1 MAFKFNNSNK
11 SNDDGAKFDI
21 AKYGAEARNPRQ
33 IGDNC
38 ITFTLKCDGFSLYNM
53 RLIEGKSGKRF
64 ITPPATKSNG
74 NYYNQYAI
82 YLSDSDEQMLIDT
95 IMQLME
101 SGGNAGR

>member
-1 MAFKFNNSNK
+1 MAFNFNNSNNK
-11 SNDDGAKFDI
+11 NDGAKFDI
-21 AKYGAEARNPRQ
+21 AKYGAEVRNPRQ
-33 IGDNC
+33 IGDSC

-82 YLSDSDEQMLIDT
+82 YLSDSDEKTIIDA

-101 SGGNAGR
+101 SGGNAGH